1 MEAVVMINP
10 GFWAGRRVLLT
21 GHTGFKGAW
30 LALWLRELGAEV
42 YGFALPPP
50 SDPSLHTLV
59 RGGAL
64 VRDIM
69 GDVRDLAAVRA
80 AYAEARP
87 DVVLHLA
94 AQALVRPSF
103 EDPVGTYATNVLG
116 TVHVLEA
123 ARLQGDVQA
132 VVVVTS
138 DKAYENREWCWAYRE
153 SEAMGGYDPYS
164 SSKGCAELVTAA
176 YRRSF
181 FAVTPD
187 DNRAAIA
194 SARAGNVVGG
204 GDWAVD
210 RIVPDCVRAFLAGE
224 KVALRNPQAT
234 RPWQHVLEP
243 LAGYLLLAER
253 LATAGAARV
262 DFADAW
268 NFGPNESDALPVGE
282 LVEILVRHWGEG
294 AGWVDDSA
302 PKPHEAHYL
311 KVDSSKAR
319 ARLGWRPVLGVQE
332 ALAWCADWYRRQAAG
347 EAALSLCLEQI
358 TRYQA
363 RMSPAM
369 SPAMSLAR
377 MPLPL

>member
-1 MEAVVMINP
+1 MEAVGMIDP

-50 SDPSLHTLV
+50 SDPSLYTLAC
-59 RGGAL
+59 GGAL
-64 VRDIM
+64 ARDTM

-116 TVHVLEA
+116 TVHVLE
-123 ARLQGDVQA
+123 
-132 VVVVTS
+132 
-138 DKAYENREWCWAYRE
+138 
-153 SEAMGGYDPYS
+153 
-164 SSKGCAELVTAA
+164 GCAELVTSA

-187 DNRAAIA
+187 DNRAAVA

-204 GDWAVD
+204 GDWALD

-253 LATAGAARV
+253 LATAGTARV

-268 NFGPNESDALPVGE
+268 NFGPSDSDALPVGE
-282 LVEILVRHWGEG
+282 LVEILAQHWGEG

-332 ALAWCADWYRRQAAG
+332 ALAWCADWYRRQATG
-347 EAALSLCLEQI
+347 EAALNLCLEQI
-358 TRYQA
+358 ARYQA
-363 RMSPAM
+363 RMSPA
-369 SPAMSLAR
+369 R

>member
-1 MEAVVMINP
+1 MEAVVVINP

-30 LALWLRELGAEV
+30 LALWLRELGAEI

-50 SDPSLHTLV
+50 SDPSLYSLAC
-59 RGGAL
+59 GGAL

-123 ARLQGDVQA
+123 ARLRGDVQA

-138 DKAYENREWCWAYRE
+138 DKAYENREWHWAYRE
-153 SEAMGGYDPYS
+153 TEAMGGYDPYS
-164 SSKGCAELVTAA
+164 SSKGCAELVTSA

-187 DNRAAIA
+187 DNRAAVA

-204 GDWAVD
+204 GDWALD
-210 RIVPDCVRAFLAGE
+210 RIVPDCVRAFLAGD

-294 AGWVDDSA
+294 AGWVGDTA
-302 PKPHEAHYL
+302 PQPHEAHYL

-319 ARLGWRPVLGVQE
+319 ARLGWRPVLGVHE

-347 EAALSLCLEQI
+347 EAARSLCLEQI
-358 TRYQA
+358 ACYQA

-369 SPAMSLAR
+369 PLAMPPGR

>member
-1 MEAVVMINP
+1 MEAVDMINP

-50 SDPSLHTLV
+50 SDPSLYSLAC
-59 RGGAL
+59 GGAL

-69 GDVRDLAAVRA
+69 GDVRDLAAVRG

-123 ARLQGDVQA
+123 ARLRGDVQA

-138 DKAYENREWCWAYRE
+138 DKAYENREWHWAYRE

-194 SARAGNVVGG
+194 SVRAGNVVGG
-204 GDWAVD
+204 GDWALD
-210 RIVPDCVRAFLAGE
+210 RIVPDCVRAFLAGD

-262 DFADAW
+262 DFAEAW
-268 NFGPNESDALPVGE
+268 NFGPSESDALPVGE

-294 AGWVDDSA
+294 TGWVDDTA
-302 PKPHEAHYL
+302 PKPHEAFYL

-319 ARLGWRPVLGVQE
+319 ARLGWRPVLGVHE

-358 TRYQA
+358 ARYQA
-363 RMSPAM
+363 RMSPA
-369 SPAMSLAR
+369 R
-377 MPLPL
+377 IPLPL